1 MTVEELAEAEV
12 GPRRPRG
19 PSGLLLVVAVVA
31 ALLLGAVGGVLL
43 LRPESTPSDTSP
55 EAGFARDMSVH
66 HSQAVDMAFSIYN
79 SSDDEE
85 IRRLAYDIINT
96 QRAQI
101 GMFSGWLQQW
111 DLPQTSLAPP
121 MAWAEHGH
129 GDAMTSYDDMP
140 GMASDEQVD
149 ELRAAKGVEAER
161 LFLELMIEHHKGGV
175 EMAKAVLPLTD
186 RDEVAYIAD
195 TIVKSQEA
203 EIATMEQML
212 SDRT

>member
-1 MTVEELAEAEV
+1 MKVVTVTVAAIAALIL
-12 GPRRPRG
+12 
-19 PSGLLLVVAVVA
+19 GLVLG
-31 ALLLGAVGGVLL
+31 ALLLGGEAT
-43 LRPESTPSDTSP
+43 PEDTSA

-66 HSQAVDMAFSIYN
+66 HEQAVELAFIVRDRT
-79 SSDDEE
+79 DDPE
-85 IRRLAYDIINT
+85 IRAMAYDIINT

-111 DLPQTSLAPP
+111 DLPQTSTAPP
-121 MAWAEHGH
+121 MAWVDQEHGSMA
-129 GDAMTSYDDMP
+129 GMDGMQIESYDDMP

-186 RDEVAYIAD
+186 RDEVTYIAD